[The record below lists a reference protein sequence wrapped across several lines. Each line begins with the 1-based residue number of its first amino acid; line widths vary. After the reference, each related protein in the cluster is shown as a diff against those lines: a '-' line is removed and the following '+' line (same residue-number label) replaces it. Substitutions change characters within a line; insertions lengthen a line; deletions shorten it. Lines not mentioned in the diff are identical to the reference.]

1 MISPSIGFSLA
12 VSGMM
17 MPPAVFFLSGQ
28 APDDDPVMQGT
39 ETHFKT
45 LLSSFSVKD

>member
-17 MPPAVFFLSGQ
+17 MPPADFASARRDAPQPDHATDETSLRNLRYLSVF
-28 APDDDPVMQGT
+28 V
-39 ETHFKT
+39 E
-45 LLSSFSVKD
+45 